1 MAEKSFYRR
10 AMDYLQ
16 APPQRNIEQK
26 GSFLNQ
32 TNYSLDGQIYG
43 YNSSSGFI
51 PDKLLKEIGD
61 GTGNSAV
68 IACLNV
74 LSTSFAEP
82 RLKVYRETSDN
93 DFEAVDNHPVTQLFT
108 RPNPYTSGSL
118 LAHYIVLALNAE
130 GDAYLLKSRNRQGR
144 VVELVPLIPQ
154 YVKPRGNE
162 KQLITHYEYF
172 QKSPDSTSANEFVVL
187 PKTEVVHIR
196 QGVNPNNHRK
206 GFAPLKGVLRE
217 ILGDEAAGQYA
228 AALLHNMAVPGVVLS
243 PKDDSMG
250 GPSQEEAESIAQIYK
265 QKFGGSNRGAP
276 MILTGAMD
284 VKVVSWSPEQM
295 NLNQLRRLPEER
307 VSAVLGVPA
316 ILAGLG
322 AGLEAATYNN
332 TRELRE
338 FFTEQK
344 LIPLWQ
350 TVANEITAQLLQS
363 DFTADNKIS
372 CRYDLNEVR
381 ALDVDKGEVFK
392 RMQTGVTGGWI
403 TVAEARKAVGLD
415 FGPEHEVFLRPLN
428 LEPTLQNEYINKPE
442 PADEPEDEMGE
453 EENPRED
460 QPTEDEVLQGQA
472 SAEFEVEMKDTLSS
486 SSHPVEV
493 TREGNIVQTPT
504 RLDEKAPAISA
515 KVKKTIQKKVA
526 DHNAK
531 NPKYRATYGMLA
543 AVFRRGV
550 GAYRTNPAS
559 VRGNVTGATQWGIAR
574 INAFLKGLKGKF
586 PRSAFDQD
594 LLPRA
599 HPLSSK
605 KSSEQIE
612 EIKVSIEEAETL
624 QEQQFSIEPEN
635 SKAES
640 VRVGQAV
647 SWTISKDPDPP
658 STVHG
663 IVISVSK
670 ENATMNVWA
679 IMDDGTHK
687 KTDRNVT
694 QPISKLRV
702 ITDFRGDSKAP
713 EETNF
718 PNSGDNQKISLSNSD
733 FRQFPDYAYVKNLKE
748 NYPKIWRRAGTGGNP
763 PTSFTGNDAFRNW
776 TKYKAGDRS
785 ASVLSWVKRRERF
798 MNRHQGNT
806 RLNGTIAV
814 MKWGGV
820 TKSGVSAMKKI
831 VNEQKKKEDAR
842 KKRAEQL
849 IENAVNINSTDK

>member
-1 MAEKSFYRR
+1 MAENKSFYRR
-10 AMDYLQ
+10 AVEYLQ
-16 APPQRNIEQK
+16 APPQRTQQK
-26 GSFLNQ
+26 SFLGS
-32 TNYSLDGQIYG
+32 TSSVDSSIYG
-43 YNSSSGFI
+43 YNTQSGFM
-51 PDKLLKEIGD
+51 PDKLIKEIGD

-68 IACLNV
+68 VACLNV

-82 RLKVYRETSDN
+82 RLKVYREIGDSDY
-93 DFEAVDNHPVTQLFT
+93 EMVDSHPVTTLIN

-118 LAHYIVLALNAE
+118 LAHYIVTALNAE
-130 GDAYLLKSRNRQGR
+130 GDAYLLKNKNKAGR
-144 VVELVPLIPQ
+144 VIELVPLMPHYI
-154 YVKPRGNE
+154 KPRGNE
-162 KQLITHYEYF
+162 KQLITHYEYYV
-172 QKSPDSTSANEFVVL
+172 KDSNSLNQNEFVVI
-187 PKTEVVHIR
+187 PANDIVHIR
-196 QGVNPNNHRK
+196 QGVDPNNHRK
-206 GFAPLKGVLRE
+206 GFAPLKAVLRE

-228 AALLHNMAVPGVVLS
+228 AALLHNMAVPGVILS
-243 PKDDSMG
+243 PKDDAMG
-250 GPSQEEAESIAQIYK
+250 GPSQDEAEAIAQIYK

-284 VKVVSWSPEQM
+284 VKVVSWSPEQL

-322 AGLEAATYNN
+322 AGLESATYNN

-350 TVANEITAQLLQS
+350 TVANEITHQLLQS
-363 DFTADNKIS
+363 DFTADPKIL
-372 CRYDLNEVR
+372 CKYDLNEVR
-381 ALDVDKGEVFK
+381 ALDVDKGEIFK

-403 TVAEARKAVGLD
+403 TVAEARKAVGLE
-415 FGPEHEVFLRPLN
+415 FGDEHDVFLRPLN
-428 LEPTLQNEYINKPE
+428 LEPTLPENYNKPLVMEE
-442 PADEPEDEMGE
+442 PKDEPEDEMGE
-453 EENPRED
+453 EPNPREE
-460 QPTEDEVLQGQA
+460 EDELLMADGYDEAITIKAVL
-472 SAEFEVEMKDTLSS
+472 DTTSTEA
-486 SSHPVEV
+486 EV
-493 TREGNIVQTPT
+493 TREGNIVMTPT
-504 RLDEKAPAISA
+504 YLDNEKAPAISE
-515 KVKKTIQKKVA
+515 KVKKTLKDKVA
-526 DHNAK
+526 KHNAS

-574 INAFLKGLKGKF
+574 VNAFIKGLKGSF
-586 PRSAFDQD
+586 PRKPFDQD
-594 LLPRA
+594 LLPA
-599 HPLSSK
+599 GHPKSSK
-605 KSSEQIE
+605 GIE
-612 EIKVSIEEAETL
+612 LIDELKVSYEEAETL
-624 QEQQFSIEPEN
+624 FEQAFEIEPEN
-635 SKAES
+635 IKAES
-640 VRVGQAV
+640 VKVGQAV
-647 SWTISKDPDPP
+647 SWSINKDPDPP

-663 IVISVSK
+663 IVVSVSK

-679 IMDDGTHK
+679 IMEDGSHK

-694 QPISKLRV
+694 MPISKLTV
-702 ITDFRGDSKAP
+702 IKDFRKGDKAP
-713 EETNF
+713 NDVTNF
-718 PNSGDNQKISLSNSD
+718 PGSGDNQKISMSNSK

-748 NYPKIWRRAGTGGNP
+748 NYPEIWRRAGTGGNP

-798 MNRHQGNT
+798 MNRHQGNN

-831 VNEQKKKEDAR
+831 VNEQKKKIDER
-842 KKRAEQL
+842 KKKAEQL
-849 IENAVNINSTDK
+849 VDQSVKINSTES